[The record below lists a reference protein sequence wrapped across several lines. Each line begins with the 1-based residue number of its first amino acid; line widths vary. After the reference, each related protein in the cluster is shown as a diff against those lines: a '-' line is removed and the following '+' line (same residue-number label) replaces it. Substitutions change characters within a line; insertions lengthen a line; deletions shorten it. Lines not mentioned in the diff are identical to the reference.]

1 MFSTYLEK
9 VVGGNDLSELE
20 MKETMLAIMDGKVSE
35 GQIAGLLVGLRMK
48 GESIEEITGAARA
61 LREKAISIK
70 NTTELAIDT
79 CGTGGDGANTFNIS
93 STVAFVLAGA
103 GLSVAKHGNRSV
115 SSCSGSA
122 DLLEEL
128 GVNLNITPEQ
138 AEKCLLDTNITFLY
152 APLHHR
158 AMKYAL
164 KPRRDL
170 RIRTIFNLLGPLI
183 NPAFVKYQILGI
195 YDPSLIYPVACVLK
209 NLGLKSA
216 MVVNGDGLDE
226 FTLTGKN
233 RVAFLHDDIIE
244 ELEIY
249 PEDVGLE
256 QIKLEEITG
265 GSPELNKKIVLDVL
279 NGSKGPCREVVLL
292 NSAAGFIV
300 TGLVNDWKM
309 GIELAE
315 EVIDTGK
322 AYNKLTELIQ
332 YTNTMGVIV

>member
-1 MFSTYLEK
+1 MLSNYLEK
-9 VVGGNDLSELE
+9 VVGGNNLSEIE
-20 MKETMLAIMDGKVSE
+20 MKETMLTIMNGKASE
-35 GQIAGLLVGLRMK
+35 SQIAGLLVGLRMK

-70 NTTELAIDT
+70 NTNELAIDT
-79 CGTGGDGANTFNIS
+79 CGTGGDGSNTFNIS
-93 STVAFVLAGA
+93 STVGFVLAGA

-122 DLLEEL
+122 DLLEAL
-128 GVNLNITPEQ
+128 GVNLNISPEQ
-138 AEKCLLDTNITFLY
+138 VEKCLLDTNITFLY
-152 APLHHR
+152 APIHHR

-195 YDPSLIYPVACVLK
+195 YAPSLIYPVACVLK

-233 RVAFLHDDIIE
+233 RVSYLHDDIIE

-249 PEDVGLE
+249 PEDVGLGR
-256 QIKLEEITG
+256 IKLEEITG

-279 NGSKGPCREVVLL
+279 KGCKGPCREVVLF

-315 EVIDTGK
+315 EVIDSGK
-322 AYNKLTELIQ
+322 AYKKLMELIQ
-332 YTNTMGVIV
+332 YTNSLGAIV